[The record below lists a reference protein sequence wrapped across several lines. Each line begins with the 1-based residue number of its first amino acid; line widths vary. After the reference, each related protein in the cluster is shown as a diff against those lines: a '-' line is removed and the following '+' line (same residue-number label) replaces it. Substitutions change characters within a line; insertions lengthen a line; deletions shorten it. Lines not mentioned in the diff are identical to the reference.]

1 MVFRLLFAN
10 RSKLLS
16 IGCVSSQIFTV
27 VWQYTVIPR
36 FWRPR
41 FWRPSQIGDFIYLV
55 SSWAH
60 LLHTYNLDFG
70 DFDFGD
76 LNFDRS
82 QKSPKSRDDCTV
94 ILTTNSQWAAMRTYE
109 KSQIGWIVYQMKVWV
124 FRWKLSNFICPR
136 YLQNNFYDVFELSYF
151 YAKFSFF
158 IIFM

>member
-1 MVFRLLFAN
+1 MAVISTADDSN
-10 RSKLLS
+10 RNSLMSSAALS
-16 IGCVSSQIFTV
+16 
-27 VWQYTVIPR
+27 TVIPR

-82 QKSPKSRDDCTV
+82 QKSPKSRDDCT
-94 ILTTNSQWAAMRTYE
+94 A
-109 KSQIGWIVYQMKVWV
+109 
-124 FRWKLSNFICPR
+124 KL
-136 YLQNNFYDVFELSYF
+136 LSE
-151 YAKFSFF
+151 
-158 IIFM
+158 M

>member
-1 MVFRLLFAN
+1 ML
-10 RSKLLS
+10 
-16 IGCVSSQIFTV
+16 G
-27 VWQYTVIPR
+27 TVIPR

-94 ILTTNSQWAAMRTYE
+94 KPLFKGAVNRPLNWGNPLNGGYLCTVTAPIMGAA
-109 KSQIGWIVYQMKVWV
+109 SIQ
-124 FRWKLSNFICPR
+124 KL
-136 YLQNNFYDVFELSYF
+136 
-151 YAKFSFF
+151 FF
-158 IIFM
+158 GP